1 MKCKKEGCGADLG
14 PDAQFCS
21 DCGTKVTT
29 PTLIKSAICPSYN
42 NFVLEVHK
50 FCLKC
55 GTRVDPALFTDK
67 VCSGTKKD
75 GGKCNTVLAS
85 GANFCPSYGISTL
98 QADITA
104 VSREVMVASQNTTFL
119 FPLLILL
126 RD

>member
-21 DCGTKVTT
+21 DCGTKVTA
-29 PTLIKSAICPSYN
+29 PTLIKSAICPSCN

-55 GTRVDPALFTDK
+55 GTLVDPALFTDK

-75 GGKCNTVLAS
+75 GGKCNTALAS
-85 GANFCPSYGISTL
+85 GANFCPSCEMSTL
-98 QADITA
+98 QAGKTGPN
-104 VSREVMVASQNTTFL
+104 SRL
-119 FPLLILL
+119 FKY
-126 RD
+126 